1 MGYSAQ
7 AQNYFMMLNV
17 CSIVGALL
25 LTISSTVYAQ
35 SKPILIGQ
43 TYVQTGPLAVL
54 AAEPMIG
61 IRALITE
68 VNAGGGING
77 RLLEIKQLDD
87 AFDTVRAGDNVKQL
101 VSEGAIAILM
111 PIGTTSA
118 LGALKMAN
126 ELQVPLVGPYTGA
139 SSVTK
144 FSEYGFPVRISY
156 DEEYARIVNHLFT
169 LGIKKIA
176 FAHNDNP
183 GARSAM
189 ESAKKFIEQRGEK
202 MVGSVA
208 LQNDASDAESKAV
221 ELAKLKP
228 TAVIFGGT
236 NPVIAKFMQAYRATG
251 SSTQFYAWSVLNG
264 KLLHKAIGSDAA
276 GTVVS
281 QVMPYPWN
289 STMPLAK
296 QYQAAMQKIG
306 VKDLSYGSL
315 EGYVN
320 AKVLVDGIKNAG
332 FNPTAASIKKSLET
346 FKAHNLGGI
355 LVSYSPTEHTG
366 LTFSE
371 LTMVRGDGNY
381 AK

>member
-1 MGYSAQ
+1 MGCSAQ

-43 TYVQTGPLAVL
+43 TYVQSGPLAVL

-87 AFDTVRAGDNVKQL
+87 AFDTVRASDNVKQL
-101 VSEGAIAILM
+101 VSEGAVAILM

-126 ELQVPLVGPYTGA
+126 ELKVPLVGPYTGA

-208 LQNDASDAESKAV
+208 LQNDASDAEAKAI
-221 ELAKLKP
+221 ELARLKP

-251 SSTQFYAWSVLNG
+251 ASTQFYAWSVLNG
-264 KLLHKAIGSDAA
+264 KLLHKAIGPDAA

-306 VKDLSYGSL
+306 VKDLSYASL

-332 FNPTAASIKKSLET
+332 FNPTAAAIKKSLET